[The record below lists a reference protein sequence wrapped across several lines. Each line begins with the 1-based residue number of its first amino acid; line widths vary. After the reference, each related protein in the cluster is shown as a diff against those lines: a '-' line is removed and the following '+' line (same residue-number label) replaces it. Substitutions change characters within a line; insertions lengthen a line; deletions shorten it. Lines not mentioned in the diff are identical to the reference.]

1 MPKITKELIE
11 SSIENFNMEQP
22 SDVLSEAF
30 KNAKTQQEFHKQTS
44 VEFRTLEAFKKKVMT
59 KIRAIRKG
67 PSIEEQDKEMVEL
80 MEDLDKRKSVKGK

>member
-1 MPKITKELIE
+1 
-11 SSIENFNMEQP
+11 
-22 SDVLSEAF
+22 
-30 KNAKTQQEFHKQTS
+30 
-44 VEFRTLEAFKKKVMT
+44 MT